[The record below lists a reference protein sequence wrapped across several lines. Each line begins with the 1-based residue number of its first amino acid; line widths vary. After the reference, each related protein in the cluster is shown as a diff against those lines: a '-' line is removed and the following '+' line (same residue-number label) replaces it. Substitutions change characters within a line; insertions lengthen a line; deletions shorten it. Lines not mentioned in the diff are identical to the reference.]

1 MPEESLK
8 HKTVRGALWS
18 FTERFTAQ
26 GIRFLVMIVIARL
39 LTPKEFG
46 LIGMLAIFLAVA
58 QSLIDSGF
66 SQALIRKQNRTDDDK
81 NTVFY
86 FNIIVS
92 VTLYLLFYL
101 IAPWVAS
108 FYEEPYLSEIMRVIC
123 LVVVIDSFAVVQR
136 ANYVAAI
143 DFKTQT
149 KATIVAA
156 IVSGVIGIY
165 LAYSGYGVWALVYQQ
180 IASSVMSVVVLWS
193 FSNWYPKFVYSWKS
207 FKDLFGFGS
216 KLMISGLL
224 DTLYRNIYQLVIGK
238 AFSAE
243 SLGYYTNTHRFSDF
257 PSSNLTTVLQRV
269 TYPILCTIQDDDERL
284 AIAYRKFLRLSAYII
299 FPLMCI
305 LAAISY
311 PLIDLVLGDQWH
323 YTAVLMIPVCF
334 QMMWYPIHSIN
345 LDLLQVKGR
354 SDLFLRLEI
363 IKKVIGVTI
372 LFFSI
377 PFGLLV
383 MCYTGI
389 LSSLLCLVI
398 NTYYTGKLIRVG
410 LLMQLKD
417 ISTTLISSLMM
428 FGLVFWGIS
437 VFQNDVCKIVFGLI
451 GGGLFYLII
460 SHVMR
465 VKELSY
471 IKDLIENERTKRIV
485 S

>member
-1 MPEESLK
+1 MQESLT
-8 HKTVRGALWS
+8 HKTLKGTYWS
-18 FTERFTAQ
+18 FAERLCAQ
-26 GIRFLVMIVIARL
+26 GIHFLVMIVIARL
-39 LTPKEFG
+39 LSPKEFG
-46 LIGMLAIFLAVA
+46 LIGMIVIFLAVS

-66 SQALIRKQNRTDDDK
+66 SQALIRKQDRTDTDK

-86 FNIIVS
+86 FNIAVS
-92 VTLYLLFYL
+92 VVLYLVLYYISPL
-101 IAPWVAS
+101 IAS
-108 FYEEPYLSEIMRVIC
+108 FYDEPQLCEIMRIIC
-123 LVVVIDSFAVVQR
+123 LVIIIDSFAVVQR
-136 ANYVAAI
+136 ANYIVAI

-149 KATIVAA
+149 KATLIAA
-156 IVSGVIGIY
+156 TTSGVIGIY
-165 LAYSGYGVWALVYQQ
+165 LAYHGLGVWALVYQQ
-180 IASSVMSVVVLWS
+180 ISNSIMTVLVLWLYS
-193 FSNWYPKFVYSWKS
+193 RWFPKFVYSWKS
-207 FKDLFGFGS
+207 FKELFGFGS
-216 KLMISGLL
+216 KLMMSGLL

-238 AFSAE
+238 VFSAE
-243 SLGYYTNTHRFSDF
+243 SLGYYTNAHRFSDF

-269 TYPILCTIQDDDERL
+269 TYPVLCTIQEDNDRL
-284 AIAYRKFLRLSAYII
+284 ALVYRKFLCLSAFIV
-299 FPLMCI
+299 FPLICI
-305 LAAISY
+305 LAAVSY
-311 PLIDLVLGDQWH
+311 PLIDLVLGNQWH
-323 YTAVLMIPVCF
+323 YTAVLMVPVCF

-345 LDLLQVKGR
+345 LNLLQVKGR

-363 IKKVIGVTI
+363 IKKIIGVTI
-372 LFFSI
+372 LFISL

-383 MCYTGI
+383 MCYTSI
-389 LSSLLCLVI
+389 LSSLLCLGI